1 MSLSPGGPIAR
12 AMPGFE
18 SRPGQL
24 RMALAWAEAL
34 ETPRVLIAEA
44 ATGIGKTLAYLVP
57 AILSGRKT
65 IVSTG
70 TRTLQQQL
78 MENDI
83 PLVRDIL
90 QYPFSCAVLKGRGN
104 YLCLRRWKRFRAEP
118 LFEFARE
125 AGYFSAMQAFA
136 ETTRTGDVSECVG
149 VPEDARVWGEVNAR
163 SEMCDASTCGET
175 ERCHLAAARRR
186 AADADLVVVNHHLF
200 FADLALRER
209 LGPGRGGEEGRF
221 GEVLPRADAV
231 VFDEAHGVEETASV
245 FFGVTVSLGR
255 ARELAR
261 DVKRSAAKEGGG
273 WDALLPMAER
283 FRLVAESAFD
293 AVGDGEARFALPAP
307 FRRYPVRAEGVGPA
321 PRGGGTRPVAL
332 GRRPPRGEGSR
343 RGGPGSGD
351 GPGPPVPAGP
361 LLPRRSRLDP
371 LLRLRL
377 RRGVGG
383 AARRVRLPAPDAGR
397 GLPGPFRSAVGGA
410 DSVPAHLG
418 DPLGLGRP
426 VVFPGAGGT
435 RAG

>member
-1 MSLSPGGPIAR
+1 MGMSLSPGGPIAL

-34 ETPRVLIAEA
+34 ETPRVLVAEA

-83 PLVRDIL
+83 PMVREIL

-125 AGYFSAMQAFA
+125 AGYLSAMEAFA
-136 ETTRTGDVSECVG
+136 GGTRTGDVSECAG

-163 SEMCDASTCGET
+163 SEMCDSSTCGDT
-175 ERCHLAAARRR
+175 ERCHLAEARRR

-209 LGPGRGGEEGRF
+209 LGKGTGGEEGRF
-221 GEVLPRADAV
+221 GEVLPRAGAV

-261 DVKRSAAKEGGG
+261 DVKRSAAKAGGG
-273 WDALLPMAER
+273 WDALPPMAER
-283 FRLVAESAFD
+283 FRLVAESVFD
-293 AVGDGEARFALPAP
+293 AVGDGEARFSLPAP
-307 FRRYPVRAEGVGPA
+307 SAGTPFGRKASALLQAGEELALSLSDGA
-321 PRGGGTRPVAL
+321 PRGDRDPGTDR
-332 GRRPPRGEGSR
+332 
-343 RGGPGSGD
+343 
-351 GPGPPVPAGP
+351 
-361 LLPRRSRLDP
+361 DP
-371 LLRLRL
+371 LLR
-377 RRGVGG
+377 
-383 AARRVRLPAPDAGR
+383 RVRSFLD
-397 GLPGPFRSAVGGA
+397 
-410 DSVPAHLG
+410 
-418 DPLGLGRP
+418 DP
-426 VVFPGAGGT
+426 
-435 RAG
+435 

>member
-1 MSLSPGGPIAR
+1 MSLSPGGPIAG

-34 ETPRVLIAEA
+34 ETPRVLVVEA

-136 ETTRTGDVSECVG
+136 ETTRTGDVSECAR

-163 SEMCDASTCGET
+163 SEMCDSSTCGET
-175 ERCHLAAARRR
+175 ERCHLATARRR

-261 DVKRSAAKEGGG
+261 DVKRSAAKAGGG

-307 FRRYPVRAEGVGPA
+307 SAGTPFGQKASALLRAGEEL
-321 PRGGGTRPVAL
+321 AL
-332 GRRPPRGEGSR
+332 SL
-343 RGGPGSGD
+343 SD
-351 GPGPPVPAGP
+351 GAPAGRGVRIRGRTGTP
-361 LLPRRSRLDP
+361 CSGGSAPSSTISARSSPPTPPPPWRGRSGAVRPSPCTGRRSRSP
-371 LLRLRL
+371 RSFPERS
-377 RRGVGG
+377 GG
-383 AARRVRLPAPDAGR
+383 SG
-397 GLPGPFRSAVGGA
+397 FRSCSPRRPSPYRETCRISASGWG
-410 DSVPAHLG
+410 SH
-418 DPLGLGRP
+418 GL
-426 VVFPGAGGT
+426 
-435 RAG
+435 